1 MREPPAC
8 VVSRIRE
15 CEMLT
20 KLTKWSWM
28 GLFCVTLGCG
38 GSSAPILPTG
48 ELTEEQK
55 AKIRAEDKAIENE
68 ESQGSV
74 GK

>member
-1 MREPPAC
+1 M
-8 VVSRIRE
+8 
-15 CEMLT
+15 
-20 KLTKWSWM
+20 
-28 GLFCVTLGCG
+28 TLGCG
-38 GSSAPILPTG
+38 GSNAPILPTG

-68 ESQGSV
+68 ESQGSA

>member
-1 MREPPAC
+1 MA
-8 VVSRIRE
+8 
-15 CEMLT
+15 M
-20 KLTKWSWM
+20 KLVTWM
-28 GLFCVTLGCG
+28 WVGLCCLVLGCG
-38 GSSAPILPTG
+38 GSSAPILPSG

-68 ESQGSV
+68 ESQGSA

>member
-1 MREPPAC
+1 
-8 VVSRIRE
+8 
-15 CEMLT
+15 MLK
-20 KLTKWSWM
+20 KLTKWSWI
-28 GLFCVTLGCG
+28 GLCCMTLGCG
-38 GSSAPILPTG
+38 GSNAPILPTG

-68 ESQGSV
+68 ESQGSA

>member
-1 MREPPAC
+1 
-8 VVSRIRE
+8 
-15 CEMLT
+15 ML
-20 KLTKWSWM
+20 KRFPKWILL
-28 GLFCVTLGCG
+28 GLCCVTLGCG

-55 AKIRAEDKAIENE
+55 AKVRAEDKAIENE
-68 ESQGSV
+68 ESQGSA